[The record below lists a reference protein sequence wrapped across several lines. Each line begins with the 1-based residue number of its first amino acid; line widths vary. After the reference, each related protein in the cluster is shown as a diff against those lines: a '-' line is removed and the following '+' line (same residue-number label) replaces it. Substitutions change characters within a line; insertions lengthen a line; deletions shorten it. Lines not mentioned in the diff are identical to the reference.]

1 MCSFGL
7 SGRPRKRGVRYGRNT
22 KMKNVLKKKGI
33 AMILCLTLMASCADK
48 EGSVSENAGAASKEA
63 VSGNGVEAAAVQG
76 EGNSANASGNPSAD
90 YDSAALTEDAAVY
103 EGIEGSGEYNYG
115 EALQKSLLFYELQRS
130 GDLPEK
136 VRCNWRGDSALD
148 DGADVGLDLT
158 GGWYDAGDHVK
169 FNLPMAYSGAMLAWS
184 YCEFPKAYEE
194 SGQLGFLLDDLRWV
208 NDYLIKC
215 HPEEDVYYYQVGN
228 GGSDHSWWG
237 PAEVLPMERPAY
249 KVDASSPGSTVC
261 AEAAACLAS
270 AAIVFTKNG
279 DADYAKN
286 CLSHAEA
293 LYRMADTARSDTGY
307 TQANGFYDSHSGFY
321 DELAWAGAWLYLA
334 TGQDGYLEKAKKDYA
349 AKEWDYNWSLC
360 WDDVHIGAALLLARE
375 TKDSFYKDEVEK
387 HLDYWSTGTADGQ
400 RITYTP
406 KGLAWL
412 DQWGPLRYATTT
424 AYVAAVYSE
433 SGMGSSAKNDA
444 YFEFARSQVDYAL
457 GSSGRS
463 YVCGFGENPPVHPH
477 HRTAQASWSNNMNEP
492 QAHRHTLYGAL
503 VGGPDA
509 SDHYTDEVSNY
520 VTNEVA
526 CDYNAGFTG
535 LLAAMYSRYHGK
547 TLKDFG
553 AVEKPEG
560 AEFYVEAGI
569 NADGND
575 FTEIKALVYNVSA
588 WPARVAED
596 LELRYFVDLSEVY
609 AAGGTAGNIE
619 ISNNYM
625 AGGRIDGLKV
635 WEEDKHLY
643 YLSVVFDDGSLY
655 PGGQEHYKKEIQ
667 VRMRNPL
674 GVWKD
679 DNDPSFEGLAGV
691 KGSVVTAYGIALYE
705 KGTLIFGS
713 EPEGGASAGAVVS
726 EAPGSGN
733 GQASSGSSAAQSAS
747 AKNGTL
753 SVSVRYDGMGSSATA
768 LAGNLEVRN
777 LSGSALS
784 LNELEIAYYFT
795 ADGGGTPVFEC
806 YHAAVQGDGG
816 SYQALGTVKGSFKS
830 VKGTDADTLC
840 TMSFGDKLLLDANA
854 TLTVNF
860 SIHRSDWSAMDTG
873 NDWSAAD
880 AEHIVFNYKG
890 KTIFGEEP

>member
-1 MCSFGL
+1 M
-7 SGRPRKRGVRYGRNT
+7 KRID
-22 KMKNVLKKKGI
+22 LKRKGI
-33 AMILCLTLMASCADK
+33 AMILCMSLLAACGDK
-48 EGSVSENAGAASKEA
+48 EALSDNAAADGSREA
-63 VSGNGVEAAAVQG
+63 VSGQEAGAAPTQG
-76 EGNSANASGNPSAD
+76 DGNDAASGSA
-90 YDSAALTEDAAVY
+90 SAEQDTGGLTEDAAEY
-103 EGIEGSGEYNYG
+103 EGIEGSGAYNYG
-115 EALQKSLLFYELQRS
+115 EALQKALLFYELQRS

-136 VRCNWRGDSALD
+136 VRCNWRGDSALN

-184 YCEFPKAYEE
+184 FCEFPDAYRE
-194 SGQLGFLLDDLRWV
+194 SGQLPYLLDDLRWV
-208 NDYLIKC
+208 NDYLMKC

-249 KVDASSPGSTVC
+249 KVDASAPGSTVC
-261 AEAAACLAS
+261 AEAAASLAS
-270 AAIVFTKNG
+270 AAVVFSANG
-279 DADYAKN
+279 DADYAKR
-286 CLSHAEA
+286 CLEHAEG
-293 LYRMADTARSDTGY
+293 LYRMADQGRSDAGY

-321 DELAWAGAWLYLA
+321 DELAWAGTWLYLA
-334 TGQDGYLEKAKKDYA
+334 TGQEEYLEKAEKDYR

-375 TKDSFYKDEVEK
+375 TKDGFYQDEVEK
-387 HLDYWSTGTADGQ
+387 HLDYWSTGTSDGQ
-400 RITYTP
+400 RIRYTP

-424 AYVAAVYSE
+424 AFVAAVYSE
-433 SGMGSSAKNDA
+433 SELCGSSRKDA
-444 YFEFARSQVDYAL
+444 YWEFACSQADYAL

-463 YVCGFGENPPVHPH
+463 YVCGFGKNPPVHPH

-492 QAHRHTLYGAL
+492 ASHRHTLYGAL

-509 SDHYTDEVSNY
+509 SDNYTDEVSNY

-535 LLAAMYSRYHGK
+535 LLAAMYGRYHGK

-553 AVEKPEG
+553 AVEKPDG

-625 AGGRIDGLKV
+625 AGGRIEGLKV

-674 GVWKD
+674 GVWED

-691 KGSVVTAYGIALYE
+691 KGQTVTAYGIALYE
-705 KGTLIFGS
+705 KGSLIFGS
-713 EPEGGASAGAVVS
+713 EPEGGEDAGTVVS
-726 EAPGSGN
+726 EAPGQGN
-733 GQASSGSSAAQSAS
+733 AWDPAGGNAAKNDAS
-747 AKNGTL
+747 ANGEL

-768 LAGNLEVRN
+768 LAGTMEVRRAGGTS
-777 LSGSALS
+777 LA
-784 LNELEIAYYFT
+784 LNELEIDYYFT
-795 ADGGGTPVFEC
+795 ADGGSTPVFEC
-806 YHAAVQGDGG
+806 YHAAVQGAGG
-816 SYQALGTVKGSFKS
+816 SYQALSG
-830 VKGTDADTLC
+830 VKGTFKNASGKDADSC
-840 TMSFGDKLLLDANA
+840 CVISFGDSLLLDKDA
-854 TLTVNF
+854 TLVLSF
-860 SIHRSDWSAMDTG
+860 SIHRSDWSMMDTT
-873 NDWSAAD
+873 NDHSAAA
-880 AEHIVFNYKG
+880 AEHIVFRYKG
-890 KTIFGEEP
+890 DTIFGEEP